1 MKNDIMY
8 SKDAY
13 FKALWYNIPLEI
25 RRAINDAVE
34 AGKFWVDI
42 EKPTSSNDKIKLDR
56 CIPILSDFGYLV
68 KLTDNKSSFM
78 TSYRISWE
86 SR

>member
-1 MKNDIMY
+1 MKNNMMY

-68 KLTDNKSSFM
+68 KRTDNKSSFM